1 MPSPH
6 AGPAADDAE
15 YGDRSHRGD
24 LLDGLNPAQLEAV
37 THGEGPLLVVAGA
50 GSGKT
55 RVLTHRIAHLIRD
68 HGVSPFEVLAI
79 TFTNKAAGEMK
90 ERIGR
95 LVGPVAQKMWVSTFH
110 SACVRILRRD
120 AGLLGYPSQFTIYD
134 QADAVRLTGYVIRD
148 LNIDPKR
155 FPPRSVH
162 ATISAAKNEGLDV
175 ESYAERAS
183 VIHERRISEIYAEY
197 QARLQRAGAMDFDD
211 LLAVTVELFRA
222 QPEVLDHYRRR
233 FGNVLVDEYQDTNPV
248 QNDLVMLLGE
258 EHRNVCVVGDSDQ
271 CLPPGTEVRNPGGT
285 IPIESVRVGDTV
297 LGTLGGRELRPGT
310 VTAVKEGRSEGWMAL
325 VHVAGRVL
333 DGTPHHIVPA
343 RTEPI
348 EGKHLVYLMYRA
360 DRGYRIGRTK
370 GLRPSRK
377 GGRDVGY
384 RVRVNQEHADKLWV
398 LRVCDSLAEA
408 AYYEAWFAATY
419 GLPTVC
425 FHALDRDLALD
436 DRRIQR
442 LYDELDTET
451 PAKRLMDD
459 WLLHPDFP
467 HHRPQNG
474 ARRQTLNLTMFSDIR
489 GRRPGHRVQ
498 WSSNRTDVAERLTR
512 AGVEVRGL
520 GGERRGYRVE
530 TARTD
535 YRDALELARRL
546 ADAGGL
552 DIRRRMSVAGHVYD
566 YTPLSH
572 LREGMLVL
580 VEGEDGRLVEAPVES
595 VEYVHYSGP
604 VYDLE
609 VDGTHTY
616 VADGVLVHNSVYRFR
631 GADMRNILEF
641 EETFPDATVVVLEQ
655 NYRSTQTIL
664 DAANAVIT
672 NNVGR
677 KPKDLWTEAGRGDP
691 IVRFQG
697 EDEADEAQWVAHELA
712 RLHEGGTLR
721 WSDMAV
727 FYRTNAQSRVVEE
740 SFLRAG
746 IPYRVVGG
754 TRFYDR
760 KEIKDALAYLRAV
773 VNPTDEV
780 SVKRV
785 LNVPKRG
792 VGDQTVG
799 RLDAYART
807 HGIAFVDAL
816 RRWDDAGASP
826 RSARGIEGFLDL
838 VDQLDTELDD
848 GPATLLERILERSG
862 YDAELEASGTIE
874 DESRREN
881 LAELVGVAREF
892 ETVDEFLEQVS
903 LVADTDQLPDSD
915 DPGDTGVVLMTLH
928 AAKGLEFPVV
938 FLVGMEEGVF
948 PHMRSLTEPAEL
960 EEERRLCY
968 VGITR
973 ARERLYLSHA
983 WCRSLHGSTQYN
995 PPSRFLD
1002 EVPAELLEDSPASRS
1017 GRSRGSERRG
1027 GWESTSWAPRGR
1039 ERAVDRATRPAPPQP
1054 SGADRLGI
1062 RVGDD
1067 VRHSAWGEGVVL
1079 LVEGAGDKAEAVVRF
1094 PSVGEKR
1101 LLLSWA
1107 PLEKL

>member
-1 MPSPH
+1 MPSRD
-6 AGPAADDAE
+6 AGPAVDDAM
-15 YGDRSHRGD
+15 YGDGSRRGD
-24 LLDGLNPAQLEAV
+24 LLEGLNPAQLEAV
-37 THGEGPLLVVAGA
+37 THGDGPLLVVAGA

-68 HGVSPFEVLAI
+68 HGVSPFDVLAI

-120 AGLLGYPSQFTIYD
+120 AALLGYPSQFTIYD

-162 ATISAAKNEGLDV
+162 ATVSAAKNEGLDV
-175 ESYAERAS
+175 EAYAERAS
-183 VIHERRISEIYAEY
+183 VVHERRIAEVYAEY
-197 QARLQRAGAMDFDD
+197 QARLRRAGAMDFDD
-211 LLAVTVELFRA
+211 LLGVTVELLRTH
-222 QPEVLDHYRRR
+222 PDVLDHYRRR

-271 CLPPGTEVRNPGGT
+271 
-285 IPIESVRVGDTV
+285 
-297 LGTLGGRELRPGT
+297 
-310 VTAVKEGRSEGWMAL
+310 
-325 VHVAGRVL
+325 
-333 DGTPHHIVPA
+333 
-343 RTEPI
+343 
-348 EGKHLVYLMYRA
+348 
-360 DRGYRIGRTK
+360 
-370 GLRPSRK
+370 
-377 GGRDVGY
+377 
-384 RVRVNQEHADKLWV
+384 
-398 LRVCDSLAEA
+398 
-408 AYYEAWFAATY
+408 
-419 GLPTVC
+419 
-425 FHALDRDLALD
+425 
-436 DRRIQR
+436 
-442 LYDELDTET
+442 
-451 PAKRLMDD
+451 
-459 WLLHPDFP
+459 
-467 HHRPQNG
+467 
-474 ARRQTLNLTMFSDIR
+474 
-489 GRRPGHRVQ
+489 
-498 WSSNRTDVAERLTR
+498 
-512 AGVEVRGL
+512 
-520 GGERRGYRVE
+520 
-530 TARTD
+530 
-535 YRDALELARRL
+535 
-546 ADAGGL
+546 
-552 DIRRRMSVAGHVYD
+552 
-566 YTPLSH
+566 
-572 LREGMLVL
+572 
-580 VEGEDGRLVEAPVES
+580 
-595 VEYVHYSGP
+595 
-604 VYDLE
+604 
-609 VDGTHTY
+609 
-616 VADGVLVHNSVYRFR
+616 SVYRFR

-641 EETFPDATVVVLEQ
+641 EQAFPDATVVVLEQ

-664 DAANAVIT
+664 DAANAVIS
-672 NNVGR
+672 NNMGR
-677 KPKDLWTEAGRGDP
+677 KPKDLWTEAGRGDA

-697 EDEADEAQWVAHELA
+697 EDEADESQWVAHELA
-712 RLHEGGTLR
+712 RLHEGGDLR

-780 SVKRV
+780 SLKRV

-807 HGIAFVDAL
+807 HGVAFVDAL

-826 RSARGIEGFLDL
+826 RSARGIEAFLDL
-838 VDQLDTELDD
+838 VDQLSTELDD
-848 GPATLLERILERSG
+848 GPAALLERILERSG

-874 DESRREN
+874 DEGRREN
-881 LAELVGVAREF
+881 LAELIGVAREF

-938 FLVGMEEGVF
+938 FMVGMEEGVF

-973 ARERLYLSHA
+973 ARERLHLSHA

-1002 EVPAELLEDSPASRS
+1002 EVPADLLEDSPASRS

-1039 ERAVDRATRPAPPQP
+1039 ERAVERATRPAPPQP